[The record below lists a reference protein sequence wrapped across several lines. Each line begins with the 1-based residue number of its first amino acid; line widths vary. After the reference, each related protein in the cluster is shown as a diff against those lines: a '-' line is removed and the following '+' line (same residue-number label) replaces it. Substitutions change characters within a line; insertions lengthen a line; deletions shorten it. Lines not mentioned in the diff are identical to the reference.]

1 MGSILKTYS
10 MPKNYAEKVKQAAD
24 SLGISESELIRRAI
38 DEYLV
43 KIRLL
48 AD

>member
-1 MGSILKTYS
+1 MGAVLRTYS
-10 MPKNYAEKVKQAAD
+10 MPKNYVEKVRQAAN